1 MITQNIQ
8 MEMSSGPQNLGM
20 EVVVALNVVDLDDYV
35 KKEDLEKM
43 HVMTGGN
50 ELPQEGEANA

>member
-43 HVMTGGN
+43 HVMTWGN